1 VSEVA
6 SKFDFRMVFSPVPET
21 GDFRVNVSNDAL
33 AEMQE
38 SYASAFDSR
47 LGAIKQEPWNRLHD
61 MLLGMAE
68 KMTEDEGPRYR
79 NRKNKDGE
87 TIRQEIKRPYH
98 ESFVTNADAL
108 VDMLKHLNVTNDP
121 VLERARLALSDA
133 MFGVDIDVIRES
145 PATRADIKAKV
156 DAILVAAAPTPEA
169 PLEPEF
175 PEPVEDEPEGEP
187 EPALPDAAAAP
198 EPVKYDDW

>member
-1 VSEVA
+1 
-6 SKFDFRMVFSPVPET
+6 
-21 GDFRVNVSNDAL
+21 
-33 AEMQE
+33 
-38 SYASAFDSR
+38 
-47 LGAIKQEPWNRLHD
+47 

-156 DAILVAAAPTPEA
+156 DAILRNYESYWPKQTAPVVAAAPTPEA